1 MYHGQN
7 CTSRV
12 TLADE
17 SGFVVKD
24 IVSRTETEN
33 NTEEGKESGFS
44 LCFEFLVFL

>member
-1 MYHGQN
+1 MYCGQN

-24 IVSRTETEN
+24 IFSRTETEI
-33 NTEEGKESGFS
+33 NTEEVKESAFS
-44 LCFEFLVFL
+44 LCFEFLVAL